1 MAEVRLERFDFD
13 PWYSLQADPEFPGDG
28 HWPCPVFGFGR
39 DGAVDAEF
47 QSRWGTPAVYLI
59 ETREGAKWVGMFA
72 AGGLGGV
79 TGVFACPANQ
89 MLCIVVDGLAYLV
102 NVEAPSSGA
111 LIAHDQVYQVVPAVS
126 PSLLLLVR
134 FIDIVAIDAGGIA
147 WKSDRLCVDDLRVE
161 AVTQRTIICTGENLG
176 GSPTIEVDPH
186 TGVRIGGAQLPIGW
200 PADS

>member
-1 MAEVRLERFDFD
+1 
-13 PWYSLQADPEFPGDG
+13 
-28 HWPCPVFGFGR
+28 
-39 DGAVDAEF
+39 
-47 QSRWGTPAVYLI
+47 
-59 ETREGAKWVGMFA
+59 MFA

-79 TGVFACPANQ
+79 TGAFGCPANQ

-102 NVEAPSSGA
+102 NVEAPTSGA
-111 LIAHDQVYQVVPAVS
+111 LRAHDQVYQVVPAPS

-134 FIDIVAIDAGGIA
+134 LIDMVAIDAGGIA
-147 WKSDRLCVDDLRVE
+147 WKSHRLCVDGLRIE
-161 AVTQRTIICTGENLG
+161 AVTPRAIICTGDNLG